1 MTFVDAHRLT
11 VTQDCTVPGCTGE
24 AWSNVG
30 LCRWHHENGT
40 PAQYGNPTSLSR
52 GGVKP
57 PVKRKRQPDLAR
69 LEQIVSRTALQLERA
84 QADHAKAVRALDQA
98 RDKRAA

>member
-11 VTQDCTVPGCTGE
+11 VSQDCTVPGCTGD
-24 AWSNVG
+24 AFTGG

-52 GGVKP
+52 NGVKP
-57 PVKRKRQPDLAR
+57 PVKRKRQPDLSR
-69 LEQIVSRTALQLERA
+69 LEQIVARTARQLERA
-84 QADHAKAVRALDQA
+84 QADHAKAVRALEAAQQKRQA
-98 RDKRAA
+98 A